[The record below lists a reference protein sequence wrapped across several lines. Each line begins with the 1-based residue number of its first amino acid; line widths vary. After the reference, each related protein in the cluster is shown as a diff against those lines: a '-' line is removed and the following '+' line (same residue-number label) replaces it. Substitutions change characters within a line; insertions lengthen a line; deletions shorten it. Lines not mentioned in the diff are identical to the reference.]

1 MKLCKLAGLTAAL
14 VAPLVANGAE
24 AQEFPTRPMRMIVT
38 VSPGGGPSLAATLLS
53 EQMGPIL
60 GQSMVVDHRAGGGG
74 VPGIMESLNA
84 PADGHTLIVLDS
96 QHWAIGPAMSP
107 DLPYDTL
114 RDLAPIGSVYK
125 SVQVVVANSNFPAKD
140 LRELIAMA
148 KAKPGSIQYGALGG
162 GSVHQLI
169 MESLKAA
176 ASIDLQHIPY
186 KGGSQAI
193 AGLLAGDVPIACAGL
208 NNVLPSVQAGRI
220 RILAVSASR
229 RTKQTPDIPT
239 VAEIVGQPDF
249 NFAGEL
255 GLFARAGTF
264 RSTLEKI
271 GAAFRKASAQPDLVA
286 RAFKGGL
293 SIDPTTPEELTE
305 TIRADIRRY
314 GLAVKLAGLS
324 PAGKR

>member
-1 MKLCKLAGLTAAL
+1 MMFHKLAAPVIAL
-14 VAPLVANGAE
+14 SAMLMSGGIH

-53 EQMGPIL
+53 EQMGPLL

-74 VPGIMESLNA
+74 VPGIMEALNA
-84 PADGHTLIVLDS
+84 SADGHTLIVLDS

-125 SVQVVVANSNFPAKD
+125 SVQVIVANSNFPAKD
-140 LRELIAMA
+140 LRELISMA

-169 MESLKAA
+169 MESFKAA
-176 ASIDLQHIPY
+176 ATIDLQHIPY

-193 AGLLAGDVPIACAGL
+193 AGLLAGDVPVACAGL
-208 NNVLPSVQAGRI
+208 NNVLSAVQAGRI

-229 RTKQTPDIPT
+229 RTKQTPDIST

-255 GLFARAGTF
+255 GLFSRAGTP
-264 RSTLEKI
+264 RATLEKI
-271 GAAFRKASAQPDLVA
+271 GAAFRKAGTNPDLVA

-293 SIDPTTPEELTE
+293 SMDPTTPEELTD

-314 GLAVKLAGLS
+314 GQAVRLAGLAPGS
-324 PAGKR
+324 KR

>member
-1 MKLCKLAGLTAAL
+1 MKLYKLATFTAAL
-14 VAPLVANGAE
+14 VAPLVASSAE

-53 EQMGPIL
+53 EQMGPML

-148 KAKPGSIQYGALGG
+148 KAKPGALNFSSAGT
-162 GSVHQLI
+162 GSGTHFAGEVFKDAAKIDVVHV
-169 MESLKAA
+169 
-176 ASIDLQHIPY
+176 PY
-186 KGGSQAI
+186 KGIPEALNDTMTNRVQFFMAPVAS
-193 AGLLAGDVPIACAGL
+193 LASLVRD
-208 NNVLPSVQAGRI
+208 GR
-220 RILAVSASR
+220 LVSLGVTSLKRSTVYA
-229 RTKQTPDIPT
+229 DIPT
-239 VAEIVGQPDF
+239 LAESGLPGFEFESWGGMVAPAKTPRPIITRLNREIATALAAPDTQQRMR
-249 NFAGEL
+249 AL
-255 GLFARAGTF
+255 GAEPV
-264 RSTLEKI
+264 S
-271 GAAFRKASAQPDLVA
+271 
-286 RAFKGGL
+286 
-293 SIDPTTPEELTE
+293 TTPEAYDLRIASEIAKIG
-305 TIRADIRRY
+305 TIARRAGIT
-314 GLAVKLAGLS
+314 
-324 PAGKR
+324 PQ